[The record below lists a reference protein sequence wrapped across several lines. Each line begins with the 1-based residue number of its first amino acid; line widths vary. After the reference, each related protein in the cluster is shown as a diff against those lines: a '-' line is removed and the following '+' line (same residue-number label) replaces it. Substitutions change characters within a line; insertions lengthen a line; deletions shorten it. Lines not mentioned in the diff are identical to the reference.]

1 VTPVVL
7 AVDQVLLPVLSVML
21 SVECVLPECGIMPV
35 CQLEMCLCRDSPVR
49 RESVADV
56 PHSVRVSQGVY
67 CVVLGDVSM
76 SGGIV

>member
-1 VTPVVL
+1 MTPVVL
-7 AVDQVLLPVLSVML
+7 AVDQVLLSVLSVML
-21 SVECVLPECGIMPV
+21 SECGIMPV

-56 PHSVRVSQGVY
+56 PRSVRVSQGVY
-67 CVVLGDVSM
+67 CVVLGSVSM